1 MQLLVDVMAARV
13 LDISGDIA
21 AGRGGLAS
29 HQTRVDQ
36 QPRAMA
42 DRGDRLTFV
51 RELLRQRDRILIDA
65 DTIHIAG
72 AAGHHQQV
80 VVGSLHVGQ
89 ARVRGQRFTFVAVV
103 LHRLTRVQGSG
114 GKRHLG
120 AGGLEIAQRA
130 RQLGLLDTP
139 VVDDDQ
145 YLAVFDS
152 HANLL
157 DSANNFHEPFSH
169 AERLPYRCSI

>member
-1 MQLLVDVMAARV
+1 MAARV

-80 VVGSLHVGQ
+80 VDDAALSQLDVVVGSLHVGQ

-139 VVDDDQ
+139 VVDDD
-145 YLAVFDS
+145 
-152 HANLL
+152 
-157 DSANNFHEPFSH
+157 
-169 AERLPYRCSI
+169 